1 MPAHRDAKKIE
12 KETCMSNLYYLA
24 YACMVD
30 NSVYANSIRKSESIL
45 TSPRHKISVIHNV

>member
-1 MPAHRDAKKIE
+1 MPAHKDVNKIE
-12 KETCMSNLYYLA
+12 KETCMNILYYLA

-45 TSPRHKISVIHNV
+45 TSPKHKTSVIHNV

>member
-30 NSVYANSIRKSESIL
+30 NSVYANLIPKSESIL